1 MVDEKLGKLVLK
13 FFEVMMETEDDLFNV
28 LVVGLVGVFGGFF
41 GVGGIFGE
49 SL

>member
-1 MVDEKLGKLVLK
+1 VVDEKVGKLVLK

-28 LVVGLVGVFGGFF
+28 LVVGLVRVFGCF
-41 GVGGIFGE
+41 GVGGIFGK